1 MSNDQR
7 FPHLVTA
14 VFAEVAPFRE
24 VLRALVGAGF
34 DHTDVSVLAPHRAV
48 ADHFDGVVPAPPQLA
63 DRSDTPRRDLEPET
77 TVEAVVH
84 AIAEGLSVIG
94 TLGAAG
100 AAYAVGGPVGVASG
114 AGAAVETSVEE
125 VLDRFVGGGHVRRFK
140 ENLADGGLVVWV
152 RVRDRAAAERARG
165 LLERHG
171 GRDIHA
177 VPAPPLDARG
187 MAQTSFQPRR
197 SLIFMPGDKPEMFAK
212 ALRTGADMVC
222 VDLED
227 AVAPR
232 DKAAARAHMLALFA
246 EPQAD
251 DGVERIV
258 RINCL
263 RTADGLRDVSAILD
277 AALPPPALMMT
288 KVKTADEV
296 RLLDE
301 LLSEGPHAAIRLHV
315 IVETNDGLDA
325 AFDIAGASPRTDSLL
340 FGAVDMAAE
349 LRAEASWE
357 TLLYARSRLVHA
369 AAGAGIDLIDVPF
382 LDLDDER
389 GLEAEAARAAA
400 LGFTGKGAIHP
411 RQVPV
416 INRRFSPTPEA
427 VERARRI
434 VAAFE
439 ESATGLVVVDGK
451 LIERPVLR
459 SMARLVAIAERIAE
473 VQRGREAS
481 GADENG

>member
-1 MSNDQR
+1 MAR
-7 FPHLVTA
+7 TT
-14 VFAEVAPFRE
+14 FR
-24 VLRALVGAGF
+24 
-34 DHTDVSVLAPHRAV
+34 
-48 ADHFDGVVPAPPQLA
+48 
-63 DRSDTPRRDLEPET
+63 
-77 TVEAVVH
+77 
-84 AIAEGLSVIG
+84 
-94 TLGAAG
+94 
-100 AAYAVGGPVGVASG
+100 
-114 AGAAVETSVEE
+114 
-125 VLDRFVGGGHVRRFK
+125 
-140 ENLADGGLVVWV
+140 
-152 RVRDRAAAERARG
+152 
-165 LLERHG
+165 
-171 GRDIHA
+171 
-177 VPAPPLDARG
+177 
-187 MAQTSFQPRR
+187 PRR
-197 SLIFMPGDKPEMFAK
+197 SLIFLPGDKPEMFAK

-232 DKAAARAHMLALFA
+232 DKATARARTMALFA

-251 DGVERIV
+251 DGVERLV
-258 RINCL
+258 RINSL

-301 LLSEGPHAAIRLHV
+301 LLAEGKAAIRLHV

-325 AFDIAGASPRTDSLL
+325 AFAIARASPRIDSLL

-349 LRAEASWE
+349 LRTEMSWE

-382 LDLDDER
+382 LDLGDEA

-416 INRRFSPTPEA
+416 INRRFSPAPEA
-427 VERARRI
+427 VEHARRI

-439 ESATGLVVVDGK
+439 ESASGLVVVDGK

-459 SMARLVAIAERIAE
+459 SMARLVAIADQIAE
-473 VQRGREAS
+473 A
-481 GADENG
+481 